1 VSERLEQSATEE
13 VPRELSSI
21 SEDSPAIEAS
31 SADTPASE
39 PSLQPELQPQPQAQ
53 AGKTIYWLR
62 LAYSAVFLLAILSI
76 FTFWSEVGGQ
86 GHLDLMP
93 WYTKMIC
100 VLVSAWCCVRLTA
113 GMVEEPSVW
122 NRRTVAWLAGL
133 ILISFTMA
141 AITFYYHLHEEND
154 QPDSDENTATAMT
167 PKSPRM
173 LRSFAE

>member
-1 VSERLEQSATEE
+1 VSERLEQSAPGE
-13 VPRELSSI
+13 VLRELPPVPKESR
-21 SEDSPAIEAS
+21 AIQASADEAAAEAS
-31 SADTPASE
+31 
-39 PSLQPELQPQPQAQ
+39 QPQPQTQ
-53 AGKTIYWLR
+53 TERTIYWLR
-62 LAYSAVFLLAILSI
+62 LAYCVVFLLAILSV

-100 VLVSAWCCVRLTA
+100 VLVSAWCCVKLTA

-141 AITFYYHLHEEND
+141 AITFYYHLHEETD

-167 PKSPRM
+167 PKSPRT

>member
-1 VSERLEQSATEE
+1 MLE
-13 VPRELSSI
+13 
-21 SEDSPAIEAS
+21 
-31 SADTPASE
+31 PASPDAPTAE
-39 PSLQPELQPQPQAQ
+39 APTDAKPAAQ
-53 AGKTIYWLR
+53 TGRTISWLR
-62 LAYSAVFLLAILSI
+62 LAYSAIFLLAILSI

-100 VLVSAWCCVRLTA
+100 VLVSSWCCVRLTA
-113 GMVEEPSVW
+113 GMVEERRVW

-133 ILISFTMA
+133 LLISFTMA
-141 AITFYYHLHEEND
+141 AITYFYHLHEEND

-167 PKSPRM
+167 TKSPRM